1 MLQKPGIG
9 ARWGSTLLPFRF
21 PRGFSV
27 SGRRISR
34 ARGLFGQGGRGGR
47 GPGLGGGGGPLP
59 TASSGFLILVGK
71 SEGEGRLVRG
81 WLIAERLEFSRHCSS
96 NE

>member
-47 GPGLGGGGGPLP
+47 GPGLGGGGVLFPQLLP
-59 TASSGFLILVGK
+59 GF
-71 SEGEGRLVRG
+71 
-81 WLIAERLEFSRHCSS
+81 
-96 NE
+96 